1 MSQFFQLHRRFR
13 ATLIVFFTTSI
24 ILLLPLAGIAK
35 FWSTIPYG
43 WNHNNYCYDM
53 AVPPVGTITIEA
65 ANAGERLT
73 VFPLG
78 IECDFFMRDGSISTV
93 TDYNW
98 TDTVLCYG
106 SLLFAATSATGLL
119 MLRRARP
126 ARTST

>member
-1 MSQFFQLHRRFR
+1 MALMSFF
-13 ATLIVFFTTSI
+13 AVSI
-24 ILLLPLAGIAK
+24 ILLLMLAAVAK

-106 SLLFAATSATGLL
+106 SLLLAATSATGLV

-126 ARTST
+126 ARTIT